1 MAKTEILLELKRF
14 EVTNPG
20 LLRPISQAFVRII
33 GRVSLGVDM
42 LDAFL
47 QDMRTGAR
55 VLLKS
60 PGFTVVAI
68 LSLALGI
75 GANTAIFTI
84 INAVFLHPLP
94 VEEPSRLV
102 ELFTRDAKTVQS
114 NANFQLTP
122 TSLPNYEDFRDQN
135 MVFTGLAAATFPLPL
150 NWGGQAEPQLLN
162 GDLVSANYFDVLG
175 VKAFRGR
182 TFFPDE
188 DEKPGANAV
197 LVMSY
202 SLWTQK
208 FGANPNLIGQTIT
221 LNATPYT
228 VIGVA
233 PPNFKGTI
241 SLAGPDLVWLPVSM
255 RDSVLSGQFKA
266 FENNRRFRWLSLI
279 GRLKPGV
286 TMQQAG
292 AAMKTLMAGLEK
304 QYPRENQG
312 RTVEISLLTDSVLG
326 INNRQQFTLAGAV
339 LMSIVGLVLLIACVN
354 LANLLLA
361 QAAKREKEMS
371 IRAALGAGRS
381 RLVRQLLTESTLL
394 SLLGGAAG
402 LLVAYWGRELLWS
415 FRPPFL
421 QQGSLDLSF
430 DARVL
435 GFTAGASLLTGLLFG
450 IIPALRASHPDLNA
464 TLKVGGRSGTLG
476 WTHNRLRSLLVISE
490 MALALVALV
499 GAGLFLRSMQNAQKI
514 NPGFETKNLFEFFF
528 DLGALRYDT
537 AHGQQFIRDAIERA
551 KSVPGV
557 ADAAVSSGGVFGGG
571 ILGTVFREGEQSNP
585 NDRGTL
591 VGLDD
596 VAPGFFDTMRIPLL
610 RGREL
615 NEFDKEG
622 GTKVAIIN
630 EVMAKLMWPG
640 QDAIGKRFYA
650 FGTPEPFE
658 VVGVAGN
665 TVVLQ
670 INQDPQPTAYFP
682 LRQQYSPVGA
692 LVVRTTGD
700 PQAILGTVRGQV
712 QQLDRNLAFTNVNTI
727 GELLDQGLW
736 AARMGAALL
745 GIFGFLALALASVG
759 IYGVMAYSVSQ
770 RTNEIG
776 IRMALGARPGQ
787 VLRLVLK
794 QGMRLALAGAAAGV
808 LIALLLGRFV
818 SGLLFG
824 VSGKDPLT
832 IGGVA
837 LLLSA
842 VAALACY
849 IPARRATRVDPI
861 VALRYE

>member
-1 MAKTEILLELKRF
+1 MFQTF
-14 EVTNPG
+14 W
-20 LLRPISQAFVRII
+20 
-33 GRVSLGVDM
+33 
-42 LDAFL
+42 
-47 QDMRTGAR
+47 QDLRTGFR

-94 VEEPSRLV
+94 VEEPSQLV
-102 ELFTRDAKTVQS
+102 ELFTRDTKTVNT
-114 NANFQLTP
+114 NANFQLTGS
-122 TSLPNYEDFRDQN
+122 SLPNFEDYRDQN
-135 MVFTGLAAATFPLPL
+135 RVFSSFAAATNFALPL
-150 NWGGQAEPQLLN
+150 NWGGQTEPQQLN
-162 GDLVSANYFDVLG
+162 GYLVSASFFDVLG

-188 DEKPGANAV
+188 DKKPGANAV
-197 LVMSY
+197 LVMSH
-202 SLWTQK
+202 SLWTRR
-208 FGANPNLIGQTIT
+208 FGADPHLVGQTIT
-221 LNATPYT
+221 LNATSYT

-233 PPNFKGTI
+233 PPNFKGP
-241 SLAGPDLVWLPVSM
+241 LAIAPPDVLWIPVSM
-255 RDSVLSGQFKA
+255 RDFVLSGPAKD
-266 FENNRRFRWLSLI
+266 FENNRRFRWLSMI

-286 TMQQAG
+286 TLKQAE
-292 AAMKTLMAGLEK
+292 AAMKTIAAALEK

-312 RTVEISLLTDSVLG
+312 RTVELSLLTDAALG
-326 INNRQQFTLAGAV
+326 INNRQQFTVAGAV
-339 LMSIVGLVLLIACVN
+339 LMSVVGLVLLIACVN

-381 RLVRQLLTESTLL
+381 RLMRQLLTESMLL

-402 LLVAYWGRELLWS
+402 LLVAYWGRGLLWS

-421 QQGSLDLSF
+421 PDGSVDLSF

-435 GFTAGASLLTGLLFG
+435 GFTAGAALLTGLLFG
-450 IIPALRASHPDLNA
+450 IIPALKASDPDLNA
-464 TLKVGGRSGTLG
+464 MLKTGGRGGTLG

-514 NPGFETKNLFEFFF
+514 NPGFENKNLFQFFF
-528 DLGALRYDT
+528 NLASLRYDT
-537 AHGQQFIRDAIERA
+537 GHGQQFIHDAVERA

-557 ADAAVSSGGVFGGG
+557 ADAAISSGGLFGAVVA
-571 ILGTVFREGEQSNP
+571 GTTFREGEQSNP

-591 VGLDD
+591 INLDN
-596 VAPGFFDTMRIPLL
+596 VTPGYFNTMRIPVI
-610 RGREL
+610 RGREFT
-615 NEFDKEG
+615 EFDREG
-622 GTKVAIIN
+622 SAKVAIIN
-630 EVMAKLMWPG
+630 EVMAKLMWAG
-640 QDAIGKRFYA
+640 QEALGKRFYT
-650 FGTPEPFE
+650 FGDAQPFE

-665 TVVLQ
+665 TIVLQ
-670 INQDPQPTAYFP
+670 FNQDPQPIAYFP
-682 LRQQYSPVGA
+682 LRQQYSPAGA
-692 LVVRTTGD
+692 LVVRTTGN
-700 PQAILGTVRGQV
+700 PEAVLGTVRTQV
-712 QQLDRNLAFTNVNTI
+712 QQLDRNLAFTNSNTV
-727 GELLDQGLW
+727 GEFLNQGLW
-736 AARMGAALL
+736 APRMGAVLL
-745 GIFGFLALALASVG
+745 GIFGLLALALASIG

-776 IRMALGARPGQ
+776 IRMALGARPAQ
-787 VLRLVLK
+787 VLRLVLA
-794 QGMRLALAGAAAGV
+794 QGIQLALMGAAAGV
-808 LIALLLGRFV
+808 LVALLLGRYV

>member
-1 MAKTEILLELKRF
+1 MF
-14 EVTNPG
+14 ET
-20 LLRPISQAFVRII
+20 FW
-33 GRVSLGVDM
+33 
-42 LDAFL
+42 
-47 QDMRTGAR
+47 QDLRTGAR

-94 VEEPSRLV
+94 LEEPSRLV
-102 ELFTRDAKTVQS
+102 EVFTHDTKTV
-114 NANFQLTP
+114 NANVTFQLTGS
-122 TSLPNYEDFRDQN
+122 SLPNYNDYRDQN
-135 MVFTGLAAATFPLPL
+135 TVFSGFAAATNFALPL
-150 NWGGQAEPQLLN
+150 NWGGQTEPRQLN
-162 GDLVSANYFDVLG
+162 GYLVSANFFDVLS

-188 DEKPGANAV
+188 DKKVGANTV
-197 LVMSY
+197 VVMSY
-202 SLWTQK
+202 GLWARR
-208 FGANPNLIGQTIT
+208 FGADPGLIGQTIM

-233 PPNFKGTI
+233 PPNFKGP
-241 SLAGPDLVWLPVSM
+241 LAIAPPDVLWIPISM
-255 RDSVLSGQFKA
+255 RDYVLSGPAKD
-266 FENNRRFRWLSLI
+266 FENNRRFRWLSMI
-279 GRLKPGV
+279 GRLKPGA
-286 TMQQAG
+286 TLKQAE
-292 AAMKTLMAGLEK
+292 AALKTIAAALEK

-312 RTVEISLLTDSVLG
+312 RTVELALLTDSALG

-339 LMSIVGLVLLIACVN
+339 LMSVVGLVLLIACVN

-371 IRAALGAGRS
+371 IRAALGAGRF

-394 SLLGGAAG
+394 SLVGGAAG
-402 LLVAYWGRELLWS
+402 LLVAYWGRGLLWS

-421 QQGSLDLSF
+421 PEGSVDLSF

-450 IIPALRASHPDLNA
+450 IIPALKASDPDLNA
-464 TLKVGGRSGTLG
+464 MLKTGGRGGTLG

-499 GAGLFLRSMQNAQKI
+499 GAGLFLRSMQNAQQI
-514 NPGFETKNLFEFFF
+514 NPGFETKNLFQFFF
-528 DLGALRYDT
+528 DLGALRYDA
-537 AHGQQFIRDAIERA
+537 AHGQQFIHEAVEGA

-557 ADAAVSSGGVFGGG
+557 ADAAVNSGGLFGAA
-571 ILGTVFREGEQSNP
+571 IAGTTFREGEQTNP

-591 VGLDD
+591 VNYDN
-596 VAPGFFDTMRIPLL
+596 VTPGYFNTMRIPLL
-610 RGREL
+610 HGRGFT
-615 NEFDKEG
+615 EFDREG
-622 GTKVAIIN
+622 STKVAIIN
-630 EVMAKLMWPG
+630 EVMARMMWPG
-640 QDAIGKRFYA
+640 QEALGKRFYTFA
-650 FGTPEPFE
+650 DAQPYE
-658 VVGVAGN
+658 VIGVVGN

-670 INQDPQPTAYFP
+670 ISQDPQPTAYVP
-682 LRQQYSPVGA
+682 LRQQYSAVGA
-692 LVVRTTGD
+692 LIVRTTGN
-700 PQAILGTVRGQV
+700 PEAVLETARRQV
-712 QQLDRNLAFTNVNTI
+712 QQLDRNLAFTNANTV
-727 GELLDQGLW
+727 GQVLDQGLW
-736 AARMGAALL
+736 APRMGAVLL
-745 GIFGFLALALASVG
+745 GVFGLLALALASIG

-776 IRMALGARPGQ
+776 IRMALGARPEQ
-787 VLRLVLK
+787 VLRQVLA
-794 QGMRLALAGAAAGV
+794 QGMQLALMGAVAGV
-808 LIALLLGRFV
+808 LIALALGSFV

-832 IGGVA
+832 FGAVA
-837 LLLSA
+837 LLLSG

-849 IPARRATRVDPI
+849 FPARRATCVDPI